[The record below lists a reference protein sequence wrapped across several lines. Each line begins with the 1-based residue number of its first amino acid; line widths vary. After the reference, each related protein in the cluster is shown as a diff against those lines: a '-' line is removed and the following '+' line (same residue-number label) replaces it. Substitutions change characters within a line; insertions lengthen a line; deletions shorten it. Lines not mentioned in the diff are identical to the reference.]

1 MPHSDLALSLTV
13 LSAAYAPVTW
23 GCFSRC
29 AVVTP
34 APVSVVAS
42 RLMFQGCS
50 WPF

>member
-1 MPHSDLALSLTV
+1 MLHSDLASPLSLLPAV
-13 LSAAYAPVTW
+13 YAPVTS

-34 APVSVVAS
+34 APVSVVDS

-50 WPF
+50 WRF